1 MQDCIND
8 KTDERFIVHYFFIK
22 KSHRKLEN
30 QYFTSDALNVK
41 NRAFLWGDA
50 VKVSFFV
57 RDGRLIMDEECYFF
71 LMASMRK
78 MRMNIPLTYTLE
90 FFQSLFQKEVIDEKG
105 IQNGIINFQV
115 FRNQD
120 AVTLAKSSISY
131 FYEVEETEDM
141 LAVYHRPLE
150 LDLIKEINVN
160 NNLLSNIR
168 VHCPEN
174 IYGAIYA
181 QENDL
186 DDVIL
191 LNPNKRIARTT
202 SGNLLFMEGDVIK
215 VPKQTEG
222 AYISPLMEN
231 FVTFL
236 HKNNLAD
243 IQEHEIIAFESQ
255 KAEEILMISDEKGIF
270 SVGKIRNKT
279 FETSRFTE
287 LVESWKKSFN
297 S

>member
-1 MQDCIND
+1 M
-8 KTDERFIVHYFFIK
+8 
-22 KSHRKLEN
+22 EN
-30 QYFTSDALNVK
+30 QYFTSGEFSAK
-41 NRAFLWGDA
+41 NRAFLVGDA

-57 RDGRLIMDEECYFF
+57 RDAKLIMDEECYFF

-90 FFQSLFQKEVIDEKG
+90 FFQLLFQKEVIDGKG
-105 IQNGIINFQV
+105 ISNAIINFQV
-115 FRNQD
+115 FRNSD
-120 AVTLAKSSISY
+120 GATLSKSSISY
-131 FYEVEETEDM
+131 FYEAEEKEDI
-141 LAVYHRPLE
+141 LAVQERSLE

-168 VHCPEN
+168 VHSPEN
-174 IYGAIYA
+174 IYGSIYA

-191 LNPNKRIARTT
+191 LNPNKRIARST
-202 SGNLLFMEGDVIK
+202 SGNLLFLEGDIIK
-215 VPKQTEG
+215 VPKQSEG

-236 HKNNLAD
+236 HKNKLAD

-279 FETSRFTE
+279 FESSRFLE
-287 LVESWKKSFN
+287 LIESWKKSF
-297 S
+297 

>member
-1 MQDCIND
+1 M
-8 KTDERFIVHYFFIK
+8 
-22 KSHRKLEN
+22 EN
-30 QYFTSDALNVK
+30 QYFTSEELK
-41 NRAFLWGDA
+41 FRNRAFLSGDA
-50 VKVSFFV
+50 VKVSFFI
-57 RDGRLIMDEECYFF
+57 RNSGLIMDEECYFF

-90 FFQSLFQKEVIDEKG
+90 FFQTLFQKNVIED
-105 IQNGIINFQV
+105 NGIKNGIVNFLV
-115 FRNQD
+115 FRNSD
-120 AVTLAKSSISY
+120 ELTLAKSSVSY
-131 FYEVEETEDM
+131 FYEVKELPDVLSVHE
-141 LAVYHRPLE
+141 RPLE

-160 NNLLSNIR
+160 NNLLSNIK

-174 IYGAIYA
+174 IYGEIYA

-191 LNPNKRIARTT
+191 LNPHKRIARTT
-202 SGNLLFMEGDVIK
+202 SGNLLFLEGNSIK
-215 VPKQTEG
+215 IPKQAEG

-231 FVTFL
+231 FVTYL

-270 SVGKIRNKT
+270 CVGKIRNKT
-279 FETSRFTE
+279 FETSRFLQ
-287 LVESWKKSFN
+287 LVEGWKESF
-297 S
+297 

>member
-1 MQDCIND
+1 
-8 KTDERFIVHYFFIK
+8 
-22 KSHRKLEN
+22 LEN
-30 QYFTSDALNVK
+30 QYFTSDELNVK
-41 NRAFLWGDA
+41 NRAFLLGDA
-50 VKVSFFV
+50 VKVSFFI
-57 RDGRLIMDEECYFF
+57 RNSKLIMDEECYFF

-90 FFQSLFQKEVIDEKG
+90 FFQTLFQKEVIEGK
-105 IQNGIINFQV
+105 NSKNAIINFQV
-115 FRNQD
+115 FRNSD
-120 AVTLAKSSISY
+120 ELTLAKSSISY
-131 FYEVEETEDM
+131 FYEVDEKDDILTIHQR
-141 LAVYHRPLE
+141 LLE

-174 IYGAIYA
+174 IYGGIYA

-191 LNPNKRIARTT
+191 LNPNKRIARST
-202 SGNLLFMEGDVIK
+202 SGNLLFLEGNIIK
-215 VPKQTEG
+215 VPKHSEG
-222 AYISPLMEN
+222 AYISPLLEN

-279 FETSRFTE
+279 FGNSRFTE
-287 LVESWKKSFN
+287 LVEKWKESF
-297 S
+297 

>member
-1 MQDCIND
+1 
-8 KTDERFIVHYFFIK
+8 
-22 KSHRKLEN
+22 LEN

-41 NRAFLWGDA
+41 NRAFLWGDT

-57 RDGRLIMDEECYFF
+57 KNGGLIMDEECYFF

-78 MRMNIPLTYTLE
+78 MRMNIPLMYTLE
-90 FFQSLFQKEVIDEKG
+90 FFQNIFQQDIIDGKG

-115 FRNQD
+115 FRNTD
-120 AVTLAKSSISY
+120 GVTLAKSSVSY
-131 FYEVEETEDM
+131 FYEVVEMDDV
-141 LAVYHRPLE
+141 LAVHGRPLE
-150 LDLIKEINVN
+150 MDLIKEINVN

-174 IYGAIYA
+174 IYGGIYA

-191 LNPNKRIARTT
+191 LNPNKRIARAT
-202 SGNLLFMEGDVIK
+202 SGNLLFLEGNVIK
-215 VPKQTEG
+215 VPKQSEG

-231 FVTFL
+231 FVTHL

-279 FETSRFTE
+279 FENTRFTE
-287 LVESWKKSFN
+287 LVESWKNSFQ
-297 S
+297 

>member
-1 MQDCIND
+1 M
-8 KTDERFIVHYFFIK
+8 
-22 KSHRKLEN
+22 EN
-30 QYFTSDALNVK
+30 QYFTSGDLPMK
-41 NRAFLWGDA
+41 NRAFLTGDA

-57 RDGRLIMDEECYFF
+57 REAQLIMDEECYFF

-90 FFQSLFQKEVIDEKG
+90 FFQSLFQQEIIEGKG
-105 IQNGIINFQV
+105 VKNGIIHFQV
-115 FRNQD
+115 FRNSD
-120 AVTLAKSSISY
+120 GITLSKSTVSY
-131 FYEVEETEDM
+131 FYEVTEMTDV
-141 LAVYHRPLE
+141 LSVHERLLE

-168 VHCPEN
+168 VHSPEN
-174 IYGAIYA
+174 IYGEIYA

-202 SGNLLFMEGDVIK
+202 SGNLLFLEGDIIK

-236 HKNNLAD
+236 HKNKLAD

-255 KAEEILMISDEKGIF
+255 KAEEILMISEEKGIF
-270 SVGKIRNKT
+270 CVGKIRNKT
-279 FETSRFTE
+279 FEAARFLE
-287 LVESWKKSFN
+287 WVESWKQSF
-297 S
+297 

>member
-1 MQDCIND
+1 M
-8 KTDERFIVHYFFIK
+8 
-22 KSHRKLEN
+22 EN
-30 QYFTSDALNVK
+30 QYFTSDELQVS
-41 NRAFLWGDA
+41 NRAFLLGDA

-57 RDGRLIMDEECYFF
+57 RDARLIMDEECYFF

-78 MRMNIPLTYTLE
+78 MRLNIPLTYTLE
-90 FFQSLFQKEVIDEKG
+90 FFQSLFQKDVIDGRG
-105 IQNGIINFQV
+105 IKNGIINFQV
-115 FRNQD
+115 FRNSD
-120 AVTLAKSSISY
+120 RIPLSKSSVSY
-131 FYEVEETEDM
+131 FYEVEIMEDV
-141 LAVYHRPLE
+141 LKVNERLLE

-168 VHCPEN
+168 VHSPEN
-174 IYGAIYA
+174 IYGGIYA

-191 LNPNKRIARTT
+191 LNPNKRIARAT
-202 SGNLLFMEGDVIK
+202 SGNLLFLEGNVIK

-255 KAEEILMISDEKGIF
+255 KAEEILLISDEKGIF

-279 FETSRFTE
+279 FGNTRFLE
-287 LVESWKKSFN
+287 LVESWKESF
-297 S
+297 

>member
-1 MQDCIND
+1 M
-8 KTDERFIVHYFFIK
+8 
-22 KSHRKLEN
+22 EN
-30 QYFTSDALNVK
+30 QYFTSGELHVK
-41 NRAFLWGDA
+41 NRAFLFGDA

-57 RDGRLIMDEECYFF
+57 REGKLIMDEECYFF

-90 FFQSLFQKEVIDEKG
+90 FFQSLFQNDIIEGKG

-115 FRNQD
+115 YRNND
-120 AVTLAKSSISY
+120 GLTLAKSSVSY
-131 FYEVEETEDM
+131 FYEVLEMEDI
-141 LAVYHRPLE
+141 LTVHSRALE

-174 IYGAIYA
+174 IYGGIYA

-202 SGNLLFMEGDVIK
+202 FGNLLFLEGDVIK

-222 AYISPLMEN
+222 AYISPLMES

-236 HKNNLAD
+236 HKNKLAD

-255 KAEEILMISDEKGIF
+255 KAEEILLISDEKGIF

-279 FETSRFTE
+279 FENSRFTE
-287 LVESWKKSFN
+287 MVENWKKSF
-297 S
+297 

>member
-1 MQDCIND
+1 M
-8 KTDERFIVHYFFIK
+8 
-22 KSHRKLEN
+22 EN
-30 QYFTSDALNVK
+30 QYFTSDELNVK
-41 NRAFLWGDA
+41 NRAFLLGDA
-50 VKVSFFV
+50 VRVSFFI
-57 RDGRLIMDEECYFF
+57 RNSKLIMDEECYFF

-90 FFQSLFQKEVIDEKG
+90 FFQTLFQKEVIEGK
-105 IQNGIINFQV
+105 NSKNAIINFQV
-115 FRNQD
+115 FRNSD
-120 AVTLAKSSISY
+120 ELTLAKSSISY
-131 FYEVEETEDM
+131 FYELDEKDDI
-141 LAVYHRPLE
+141 LAIHQRLLE

-174 IYGAIYA
+174 IYGGIYA

-191 LNPNKRIARTT
+191 LNPNKRIARST
-202 SGNLLFMEGDVIK
+202 SGNLLFLEGNIIK
-215 VPKQTEG
+215 VPKHSEG
-222 AYISPLMEN
+222 AYISPLLEN

-279 FETSRFTE
+279 FGNSRFTE
-287 LVESWKKSFN
+287 LVEKWKESF
-297 S
+297 

>member
-1 MQDCIND
+1 MLFFSDGFHE
-8 KTDERFIVHYFFIK
+8 KDENEY
-22 KSHRKLEN
+22 
-30 QYFTSDALNVK
+30 
-41 NRAFLWGDA
+41 
-50 VKVSFFV
+50 SFDLYPGV
-57 RDGRLIMDEECYFF
+57 
-71 LMASMRK
+71 
-78 MRMNIPLTYTLE
+78 
-90 FFQSLFQKEVIDEKG
+90 FQSLFHKEIIEGAG
-105 IQNGIINFQV
+105 IENGIINFQV
-115 FRNQD
+115 FRNND
-120 AVTLAKSSISY
+120 GVTLAKSSVSY
-131 FYEVEETEDM
+131 FYEVTEMDDV
-141 LAVYHRPLE
+141 LAVYHRPQE

-174 IYGAIYA
+174 IYGGIYA

-202 SGNLLFMEGDVIK
+202 SGNLLFLEGNVIK

-279 FETSRFTE
+279 FENTRFLE
-287 LVESWKKSFN
+287 LVEGWKKKASINKIDKPGKQQSSKSPLPGFILNTSEIVSLFN
-297 S
+297 IH

>member
-1 MQDCIND
+1 M
-8 KTDERFIVHYFFIK
+8 
-22 KSHRKLEN
+22 EN
-30 QYFTSDALNVK
+30 QYFTSDELNVR
-41 NRAFLWGDA
+41 NRAFLLGDA

-57 RDGRLIMDEECYFF
+57 REAKLIMDEECYFF

-90 FFQSLFQKEVIDEKG
+90 FFQSLFQKDVIEGKG
-105 IQNGIINFQV
+105 IKSGIINFQV
-115 FRNQD
+115 FRNSD
-120 AVTLAKSSISY
+120 GLTLSKSSISY
-131 FYEVEETEDM
+131 FYEIEEMNDI
-141 LAVYHRPLE
+141 LDLHQRPLE

-174 IYGAIYA
+174 IYGRIYA

-191 LNPNKRIARTT
+191 LNPNKRIARST
-202 SGNLLFMEGDVIK
+202 SGNLLFLEGDVIK
-215 VPKQTEG
+215 VPKQSEG

-279 FETSRFTE
+279 FENSRFLE
-287 LVESWKKSFN
+287 LVESWKKSF
-297 S
+297 

>member
-1 MQDCIND
+1 
-8 KTDERFIVHYFFIK
+8 
-22 KSHRKLEN
+22 LEN
-30 QYFTSDALNVK
+30 QYFTSDELNVK
-41 NRAFLWGDA
+41 NRAFLLGDA

-57 RDGRLIMDEECYFF
+57 RNGKLIMDEECYFF

-78 MRMNIPLTYTLE
+78 MRLNIPLTYTLE
-90 FFQSLFQKEVIDEKG
+90 FFQSLFQKDIIDGKG

-115 FRNQD
+115 FRNSD
-120 AVTLAKSSISY
+120 GITLSKSSVSY
-131 FYEVEETEDM
+131 FYDVLAMADI
-141 LAVYHRPLE
+141 LAVHERALE

-168 VHCPEN
+168 VHSPEN
-174 IYGAIYA
+174 IYGGIYA
-181 QENDL
+181 EENDL

-202 SGNLLFMEGDVIK
+202 FGNLLFLEGDVIK

-255 KAEEILMISDEKGIF
+255 KAEEILLISDEKGIF

-279 FETSRFTE
+279 FGNTRFLE
-287 LVESWKKSFN
+287 LIESWKGSF
-297 S
+297 

>member
-1 MQDCIND
+1 
-8 KTDERFIVHYFFIK
+8 
-22 KSHRKLEN
+22 LEN
-30 QYFTSDALNVK
+30 QYFTSGELDVK
-41 NRAFLWGDA
+41 NRAFLSGDT

-57 RDGRLIMDEECYFF
+57 RDAKLIMDEECYFF

-78 MRMNIPLTYTLE
+78 MRMNIPLSYTLE
-90 FFQSLFQKEVIDEKG
+90 FFQSVFNKEVIERGVK
-105 IQNGIINFQV
+105 NGIINFQV
-115 FRNQD
+115 FRNMD
-120 AVTLAKSSISY
+120 GITLSKSSVSY
-131 FYEVEETEDM
+131 YYEIVEMNDVLSVHE
-141 LAVYHRPLE
+141 RSLE

-168 VHCPEN
+168 VHSPEN
-174 IYGAIYA
+174 IYGEIYA

-186 DDVIL
+186 DDVIF
-191 LNPNKRIARTT
+191 LNPAKRIARAGT
-202 SGNLLFMEGDVIK
+202 GNLLFLEGDVIK

-255 KAEEILMISDEKGIF
+255 KAEEILLISEEKGIF

-279 FETSRFTE
+279 FGKNRFLE
-287 LVESWKKSFN
+287 LAEAWRKSF
-297 S
+297 

>member
-1 MQDCIND
+1 M
-8 KTDERFIVHYFFIK
+8 
-22 KSHRKLEN
+22 
-30 QYFTSDALNVK
+30 K
-41 NRAFLWGDA
+41 NRAFLLGDA
-50 VKVSFFV
+50 VKVSFFL
-57 RDGRLIMDEECYFF
+57 RNGGLIIDEECYFF

-90 FFQSLFQKEVIDEKG
+90 FFQTLFQKDIIDGEG
-105 IQNGIINFQV
+105 IKNGIINFQV
-115 FRNQD
+115 FRNND
-120 AVTLAKSSISY
+120 ALTVSKSSVSY
-131 FYEVEETEDM
+131 FYEVTELDDV
-141 LAVYHRPLE
+141 LTVHQRPLE
-150 LDLIKEINVN
+150 MDLTKEINVN

-168 VHCPEN
+168 VHSPEN
-174 IYGAIYA
+174 IYGGIYA
-181 QENDL
+181 EENDL

-202 SGNLLFMEGDVIK
+202 SGNLLFLEGNVIK

-279 FETSRFTE
+279 FESSRFIE
-287 LVESWKKSFN
+287 MVESWKNSF
-297 S
+297 

>member
-1 MQDCIND
+1 M
-8 KTDERFIVHYFFIK
+8 
-22 KSHRKLEN
+22 
-30 QYFTSDALNVK
+30 
-41 NRAFLWGDA
+41 GDA

-57 RDGRLIMDEECYFF
+57 RNSALIMDEECYFF

-90 FFQSLFQKEVIDEKG
+90 FFQTIFNENVIHKAG
-105 IQNGIINFQV
+105 IANGIINFLV
-115 FRNQD
+115 FRNSD
-120 AVTLAKSSISY
+120 GITLSKSSISY
-131 FYEVEETEDM
+131 YYDVVEMNDV
-141 LAVYHRPLE
+141 LALNDRPLE

-174 IYGAIYA
+174 IYADIYA

-186 DDVIL
+186 DEVIL
-191 LNPNKRIARTT
+191 LNPNKRIARSNT
-202 SGNLLFMEGDVIK
+202 GNLLFLDGEVIK

-231 FVTFL
+231 FITYL

-255 KAEEILMISDEKGIF
+255 KSEEILLISEEKGIF

-279 FETSRFTE
+279 FGNTRFQE
-287 LVESWKKSFN
+287 MIEGWKNSF
-297 S
+297 

>member
-1 MQDCIND
+1 M
-8 KTDERFIVHYFFIK
+8 
-22 KSHRKLEN
+22 EN
-30 QYFTSDALNVK
+30 QYFTSDELHVK
-41 NRAFLWGDA
+41 NRAFLWGDS
-50 VKVSFFV
+50 VKVSFFL
-57 RDGRLIMDEECYFF
+57 RNGGLIMDEECYFF

-78 MRMNIPLTYTLE
+78 MRLNIPLTYTLE
-90 FFQSLFQKEVIDEKG
+90 FFQTLFQKEIIEGKG
-105 IQNGIINFQV
+105 ISNGIINFQV
-115 FRNQD
+115 FRNND
-120 AVTLAKSSISY
+120 GMTLAKSSVSY
-131 FYEVEETEDM
+131 FYEVTEMADV
-141 LAVYHRPLE
+141 LAVHQRPLE

-174 IYGAIYA
+174 IYGVIYA

-202 SGNLLFMEGDVIK
+202 AGNLLFLEGDVIK

-255 KAEEILMISDEKGIF
+255 KAEEILMISDEKGMF

-279 FETSRFTE
+279 FETSRFSG

>member
-1 MQDCIND
+1 M
-8 KTDERFIVHYFFIK
+8 
-22 KSHRKLEN
+22 EN
-30 QYFTSDALNVK
+30 QYFTSGEIPVK
-41 NRAFLWGDA
+41 NRAFLAGDA
-50 VKVSFFV
+50 VKVSFFL
-57 RDGRLIMDEECYFF
+57 RDAKLIMDEECYFF

-90 FFQSLFQKEVIDEKG
+90 FFQSLFQKEIIDEKG

-115 FRNQD
+115 FRNND
-120 AVTLAKSSISY
+120 GLTLSKSSISY
-131 FYEVEETEDM
+131 FYDVTKTDDV
-141 LAVYHRPLE
+141 LAVNKRPLE

-168 VHCPEN
+168 VHSPEN
-174 IYGAIYA
+174 IYGEIYA

-202 SGNLLFMEGDVIK
+202 SGNLLFLEGDAIK

-255 KAEEILMISDEKGIF
+255 KAEEILMISEEKGIF

-279 FETSRFTE
+279 FEVSRFLE
-287 LVESWKKSFN
+287 WVESWKESF
-297 S
+297 